1 LLVGV
6 AVANAADT
14 TSIQGKVTDSSGAAI
29 SGAIV
34 SLKNLTTAK
43 VIQATTDAEGHF
55 VFTDVP
61 SDPQLVTIEKSGFES
76 YAQRVSPTGK
86 PSTAINASLNVATLS
101 ESVVVRGT
109 VDPEAKP
116 MPTREDVMVIP
127 GTVRVLDRKQL
138 DAAGQLAGGAQMLQ
152 STPGANVVG
161 YGETGAT
168 KYTVLLNGIQQGWSG
183 EATSFTAPGSLG
195 ITFDGIPIVDPA
207 TGLWQSAAMPQSLT
221 MQNLAV
227 TYGPGQPVDRWYTNV
242 GGQVEFTPVQPTLD
256 HHLSVALT
264 DGPYGQQN
272 FAFVGNT
279 GNFKGWSTVLGGG
292 LGRGDDFRQAP
303 DGFGNPTKDGSVFG
317 KTVKTFSAGSIALGT
332 FYAKGGGY
340 RPTVIPTTDIGLVE
354 PSTGIHFSQPS
365 SGFYSALPYADYNKY
380 DTNEMFVGYGR
391 ERLYLS
397 PKSTLQNSTWYTHIR
412 RFHRRDDDAL
422 SQGSQVDEWNNPHC
436 DIFGDEVGMSQEL
449 PFNSVKF
456 GGYLLHEVYN
466 AHNLSTIPPMEAA
479 GRSKWSA
486 RDRNFDPATSSRM
499 TWHFMRRTMFTPF
512 HKYTSFPECAWL
524 GSPPVTA
531 TRRSATLN
539 FFLA

>member
-1 LLVGV
+1 MVRRLLVLCLILLVGV

-43 VIQATTDAEGHF
+43 VIQATTDVEGQF

-61 SDPQLVTIEKSGFES
+61 FDPQLVTIEKSGFDS
-76 YAQRVSPTGK
+76 FAQRVSPTGK
-86 PSTAINASLNVATLS
+86 PSTAVNATLNVATLS

-138 DAAGQLAGGAQMLQ
+138 DAAGPLAGGAQMLQ

-317 KTVKTFSAGSIALGT
+317 KTVKTFSAGSIALGA

-412 RFHRRDDDAL
+412 RFHRRNDDAL
-422 SQGSQVDEWNNPHC
+422 S
-436 DIFGDEVGMSQEL
+436 
-449 PFNSVKF
+449 
-456 GGYLLHEVYN
+456 
-466 AHNLSTIPPMEAA
+466 
-479 GRSKWSA
+479 
-486 RDRNFDPATSSRM
+486 
-499 TWHFMRRTMFTPF
+499 
-512 HKYTSFPECAWL
+512 
-524 GSPPVTA
+524 
-531 TRRSATLN
+531 
-539 FFLA
+539 